1 MNTLN
6 LLTNLIYEIYIFH
19 FSCLI
24 VNIFALANKYLLIN
38 IKKNTFECDD
48 NIHKS
53 KKYKKTLAAN
63 IYIFKYKCNIIFVIN
78 NVLLS
83 IHLFIN
89 EWFCIL

>member
-63 IYIFKYKCNIIFVIN
+63 IYILNINAILF
-78 NVLLS
+78 LLLTMCYFQY
-83 IHLFIN
+83 ICL
-89 EWFCIL
+89 

>member
-63 IYIFKYKCNIIFVIN
+63 IYILNINARLF
-78 NVLLS
+78 LLLTMCYFQY
-83 IHLFIN
+83 ICL
-89 EWFCIL
+89 